1 MMEDFAASVFGMPK
15 ATELTHDERQANN
28 KLMDGLGFPSIY
40 KEPELIQQPAT
51 TDEMHAIGR
60 GIRRDPD
67 DAPTAPDFVSMIAV
81 GFDIDTATA
90 LRWLAE
96 RADEF
101 KTLYAESQK

>member
-1 MMEDFAASVFGMPK
+1 MMEDFAAYVFGMAK
-15 ATELTHDERQANN
+15 ATALTHDERQANN
-28 KLMDGLGFPSIY
+28 RLMDGLGFPSIY

-51 TDEMHAIGR
+51 VDEMHDIGR

-67 DAPTAPDFVSMIAV
+67 DAPSARDFISMIAV
-81 GFDIDTATA
+81 GFDIDTDTA

-101 KTLYAESQK
+101 KTMKDKP